1 MSWKVIEP
9 TLQNTKLHIAKAD
22 CIAWGQAKTEIRG
35 LEKSLCEIT
44 KKKTINEVSESDVMN
59 IFFGNGSKVG
69 HALQNCLGAAD
80 HKEMCKFMDVW
91 STQAIER
98 QCKTVREPRVSNYI
112 SMM

>member
-35 LEKSLCEIT
+35 LEKSHCEIT

-59 IFFGNGSKVG
+59 IFFGTDQKSVMLCRI
-69 HALQNCLGAAD
+69 AL
-80 HKEMCKFMDVW
+80 
-91 STQAIER
+91 ER
-98 QCKTVREPRVSNYI
+98 QITRKCVNNLWMFGPRKLLRGNVKRSENRGCLI
-112 SMM
+112 T